1 MTEQHT
7 PTPWA
12 IRSCDRFEGGEP
24 VTEIYSTVTNEV
36 IANDQTYYPQAVK
49 PKNSRLIVQ
58 ACNAHEELL
67 AALERLLPAR
77 EWSRPGEAADGSI
90 FCWVCVNTQAEG
102 HAADCKIG
110 LARAAIARAT
120 SPQAR

>member
-1 MTEQHT
+1 MTQQHT
-7 PTPWA
+7 PGPWTLHRLEPDPHGIIMIGGWEISTRVYDVVCGCLGVA
-12 IRSCDRFEGGEP
+12 PIR
-24 VTEIYSTVTNEV
+24 N
-36 IANDQTYYPQAVK
+36 QADA
-49 PKNSRLIVQ
+49 RLIT
-58 ACNAHEELL
+58 AAPDLL
-67 AALERLLPAR
+67 AALERLLPAL